1 MDLLRLFTTLSNI
14 VKHCLHV
21 CLDSEPL
28 DFGSGPE
35 RNLLT
40 MLLPEEGEI
49 FLGLGELSPAAA
61 SSTLFTLL
69 ELAVAARL

>member
-1 MDLLRLFTTLSNI
+1 M
-14 VKHCLHV
+14 HV
-21 CLDSEPL
+21 YLDSEPL
-28 DFGSGPE
+28 VLGSGPE

-49 FLGLGELSPAAA
+49 FLGLGELS
-61 SSTLFTLL
+61 STTLFTLL

>member
-1 MDLLRLFTTLSNI
+1 MDLLQVLCNI
-14 VKHCLHV
+14 VKNCSHV

-28 DFGSGPE
+28 DLGSGPE

-49 FLGLGELSPAAA
+49 FLGLGELS